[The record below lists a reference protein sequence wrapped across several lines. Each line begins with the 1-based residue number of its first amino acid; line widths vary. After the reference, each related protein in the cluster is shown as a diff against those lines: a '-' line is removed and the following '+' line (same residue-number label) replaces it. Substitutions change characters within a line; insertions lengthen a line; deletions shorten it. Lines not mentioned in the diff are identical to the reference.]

1 MTGTPVDV
9 LNRLAGICLP
19 PMRACMQVARK
30 AGHKD
35 LAKRIIEL
43 EDARRQQQIDAHRYH
58 NDLETAAH
66 M

>member
-1 MTGTPVDV
+1 
-9 LNRLAGICLP
+9 
-19 PMRACMQVARK
+19 MRACMQVARK